1 MANNERLTKR
11 VKKIEE
17 WIAENEGGPTLV
29 NFNWLLE
36 TLRNASNQV
45 DHQGRQMEMLRGL
58 QQEYLQANELLDS
71 WNEFIAKKDEEAK
84 NNAIQEQQTEE
95 VPVQEQA
102 ESGEETVEAPKKEIR
117 D

>member
-1 MANNERLTKR
+1 MANVERLTKR

-71 WNEFIAKKDEEAK
+71 WNDFIKEKDDAV
-84 NNAIQEQQTEE
+84 QEQQAEE
-95 VPVQEQA
+95 VSVQEEA
-102 ESGEETVEAPKKEIR
+102 EGGEEAIEAQEEKE
-117 D
+117 